1 MKRKSKLSCLFN
13 VLLVLVVV
21 ALIVVLLMLNPKLET
36 KQSDY
41 TEFEVAESIALII
54 PGETNIR
61 SYHATGGSGEENVEM
76 IISQNREYDWHLE
89 VARYYKLQD
98 YAGRTWYG
106 IPADALEQDNAP
118 KAVRKWC
125 EKHPDL
131 IFWACATGGV
141 TVD

>member
-1 MKRKSKLSCLFN
+1 MKKCKLSCLLN
-13 VLLVLVVV
+13 VLLVLAVA
-21 ALIVVLLMLNPKLET
+21 ALIVVLIMLNPKLET
-36 KQSDY
+36 KQEEY
-41 TEFEVAESIALII
+41 KEFEHKESITLVI
-54 PGETNIR
+54 PSEVNLRT
-61 SYHATGGSGEENVEM
+61 YHAAGGSGEDDIKM
-76 IISQNREYDWHLE
+76 IISQDREFDWHLE
-89 VARYYKLQD
+89 VTRYYKLKD

>member
-1 MKRKSKLSCLFN
+1 MKKSKLSCLLN
-13 VLLVLVVV
+13 VLLVLVVI
-21 ALIVVLLMLNPKLET
+21 ALIVILVMLNPKLET
-36 KQSDY
+36 RQDEYK
-41 TEFEVAESIALII
+41 EFEYKESITLII

-76 IISQNREYDWHLE
+76 IISQNREYDWCLKLS
-89 VARYYKLQD
+89 RYYRIED
-98 YAGRTWYG
+98 YAGRVWYG
-106 IPADALEQDNAP
+106 IPADTLEQDNAP

-131 IFWACATGGV
+131 IFWVCTAGGV